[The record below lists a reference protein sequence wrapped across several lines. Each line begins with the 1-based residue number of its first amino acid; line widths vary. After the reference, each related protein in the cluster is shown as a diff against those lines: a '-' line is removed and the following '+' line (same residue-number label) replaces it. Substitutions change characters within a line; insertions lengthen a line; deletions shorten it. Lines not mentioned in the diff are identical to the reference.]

1 MGCCIPTLL
10 LGVELQHTS
19 LPHGVLLGLLNGQ
32 GVATGSNVLQST
44 PFPAQ
49 EPTHEGYVESVSLDA

>member
-1 MGCCIPTLL
+1 MGCCILALL
-10 LGVELQHTS
+10 LRVEPQHTS

-49 EPTHEGYVESVSLDA
+49 EPTHEGYVESVPLDA

>member
-1 MGCCIPTLL
+1 MGCCILALL
-10 LGVELQHTS
+10 LRVELRCTS

-32 GVATGSNVLQST
+32 GVATGSNVIQST

-49 EPTHEGYVESVSLDA
+49 EPTHEGYVVSVPLDA